1 MAAPKRE
8 TEGLDVDAL
17 DGRTFFQTG
26 TSKLN
31 NGMVG
36 VGKACD
42 GVFFLLFVIFCGVVM
57 LEFRNF
63 GDFLKG
69 AKLEGL
75 ASGKAHDHFQNWAD

>member
-1 MAAPKRE
+1 MVVLVVGLVVQGIDLTNHPTWRLPKRE

-42 GVFFLLFVIFCGVVM
+42 GRFF
-57 LEFRNF
+57 
-63 GDFLKG
+63 
-69 AKLEGL
+69 
-75 ASGKAHDHFQNWAD
+75 